1 MKFFNRI
8 KATLF
13 NTRESVERFP
23 ITILMS
29 VLLVILLI
37 YFNENRFHMD
47 SVAIENLSRL
57 NMTVGM
63 GIPLSLCIVL
73 LIESLEKKNKL
84 LNIVLYGLGAIFLV
98 LLYFLI
104 LDKLRLVQISRY
116 LGTFI
121 FFILAFFYIPK
132 IHNEK
137 TLEKYVIKIFSGGF
151 LTAIYSGVLFLG
163 LTAILFTID
172 SLFDV
177 NINSK
182 YYFYLFL
189 IVVFIFGISLF
200 LSKIPKR
207 DENLDNQEYSK
218 SLKVLLVYIVI
229 PLLIAYNLILYAY
242 FIKILITWQWPK
254 GLVSHLVLWSSAL
267 SIGVIFLIT
276 PVLEENKLAKVFKIW
291 FPKAVLPILV
301 MMFISIWQRVN
312 QYGITENRYY
322 IIIFGLWIFGIM
334 LYFSF
339 KKPLRNI
346 FIPISLSIIVL
357 ISIYGPLS
365 SFSFSIR
372 SQNNRLNNILVKN
385 GFLYEGKIISK
396 PDTPNEVKKEINNI
410 IYYFDN
416 THTLNDIHVLPKDF
430 KISDVKNVFGFEYV
444 PLSSYNPEQNYFYY
458 NMNPFNK
465 TLNIS
470 GYDYYVNMSSWNNQ
484 SLSIDD
490 ITIGYNSN
498 NHILTIKRG
507 NTLLLEQDMITFV
520 RDIYDKKKGINEKF
534 TDNIEDMTYISEND
548 NIKAEFIFTS
558 ISGRANLS
566 DDITIE
572 SLEFVLLID
581 IK

>member
-507 NTLLLEQDMITFV
+507 NTLLLEQDMMIFV